1 MKRWIPGGAL
11 LAALS
16 AMLLIAGCGSSGGSA
31 SSGSSSGSS
40 GGATAGLTPP
50 QAGTA
55 VPSSVGKT
63 EGQLNLIAWEGYA
76 QPQWVKPFEQA
87 TGCQVNAKYAGI
99 VERDGVADGQRRWRP
114 VRPGLGLW

>member
-16 AMLLIAGCGSSGGSA
+16 AMLLIAGCGSSGGT
-31 SSGSSSGSS
+31 SSGSSG

-55 VPSSVGKT
+55 VPSSIGKT
-63 EGQLNLIAWEGYA
+63 EGHLNLIAWEGYA
-76 QPQWVKPFEQA
+76 QPQWVKPFQQA
-87 TGCQVNAKYAGI
+87 TGCQVSVKYAGH
-99 VERDGVADGQRRWRP
+99 VQRDGVADGERRRRS
-114 VRPGLGLW
+114 VRPGLRLG